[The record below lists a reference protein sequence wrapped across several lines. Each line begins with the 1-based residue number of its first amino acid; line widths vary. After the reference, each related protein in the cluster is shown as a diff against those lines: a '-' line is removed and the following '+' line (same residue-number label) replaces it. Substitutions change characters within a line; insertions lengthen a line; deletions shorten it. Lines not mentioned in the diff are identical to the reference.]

1 MNSDRQP
8 LYAELGVDTYI
19 NAMGTITTVG
29 GSIMAKEVTAAMEE
43 ASRNFVN
50 LGALHDR
57 AGERIASLTGAEA
70 AYISAG
76 AASGM
81 MLAGAACLTGDD
93 VSAVESL
100 PETAGRPNEFVISIV
115 DSHHYIH
122 QGLRVCGGVV
132 VVAGTESSAN
142 ARDYDAVMT
151 ERTAAIVFFLGRQAK
166 EDLASVVEVAHAAGI
181 PVIVDAAA
189 QLPPR
194 SNFTDILATG
204 ADLVCFSGGKGLCGP
219 QSSGLILGRKELVR
233 ACALNSSPN
242 SAIGRGM
249 KVGKEEIAGLLKAVE
264 LFMAMDEEALIAE
277 WERRCHVIGGV
288 AQQLQDI
295 RFEYDPPYTQ
305 KFPPAVPIARLC
317 FEESAPHSASTVVD
331 ELKSGTPA
339 ILAGLGDTSISFC
352 PQTLQD
358 GEAEAI
364 ATRLL
369 EILQQK

>member
-122 QGLRVCGGVV
+122 QGLRVCGGIV

-166 EDLASVVEVAHAAGI
+166 EDLTSVVEVAHAAGI

-204 ADLVCFSGGKGLCGP
+204 ADLVCFSGGQGAVWPSVEWSHPRQEGARSRLRTQQ
-219 QSSGLILGRKELVR
+219 QSQFRDRARHESRQGRNR
-233 ACALNSSPN
+233 PACS
-242 SAIGRGM
+242 
-249 KVGKEEIAGLLKAVE
+249 
-264 LFMAMDEEALIAE
+264 
-277 WERRCHVIGGV
+277 
-288 AQQLQDI
+288 
-295 RFEYDPPYTQ
+295 
-305 KFPPAVPIARLC
+305 RLWSC
-317 FEESAPHSASTVVD
+317 SWQWT
-331 ELKSGTPA
+331 KK
-339 ILAGLGDTSISFC
+339 
-352 PQTLQD
+352 
-358 GEAEAI
+358 
-364 ATRLL
+364 R
-369 EILQQK
+369 